1 MIIGDFI
8 NFGNYHRIIKAA
20 TDVAKALNFDLSE
33 VRKLCSQLKK
43 YKDREE
49 PFDIPFSYEDDD
61 PITWWECVECSPNYI
76 QTVAIYVLSI
86 CPNSASCERGFSTL
100 GWLTGK
106 RRLRLSAERLKS
118 MMKLILYYRSNA
130 PKELSFYGRTHTKKL
145 SSSEIMETVQLALA
159 EPVDEDDDYDEPV
172 SREKRTNT
180 GETIPEDNVRVIIE
194 PLWIED
200 IVNLNNE
207 RIIMNLGE
215 VPPDD
220 DDESEIGSDD
230 DHEGDLRDNEQNID
244 PEKGIMNFT
253 ADDLIAEFGE

>member
-1 MIIGDFI
+1 
-8 NFGNYHRIIKAA
+8 
-20 TDVAKALNFDLSE
+20 
-33 VRKLCSQLKK
+33 
-43 YKDREE
+43 
-49 PFDIPFSYEDDD
+49 
-61 PITWWECVECSPNYI
+61 
-76 QTVAIYVLSI
+76 
-86 CPNSASCERGFSTL
+86 
-100 GWLTGK
+100 
-106 RRLRLSAERLKS
+106 
-118 MMKLILYYRSNA
+118 MKLILYYRSNA

-159 EPVDEDDDYDEPV
+159 EPVDVEDDDYDEPV

-253 ADDLIAEFGE
+253 ADDLIAETAEYGE